1 MLSGCQNGRGG
12 ISVFGKT
19 NLYFY
24 HEGGLVLNQ
33 KIEKLRAQNE
43 KDKVRLEQLLH
54 EQQRLKNRI
63 SYLEKGERQKRA
75 HRLITKGAAI
85 DCLVPATKEMGEA
98 EFFSLMESIFALPS
112 VEPLLPKE
120 EEK

>member
-1 MLSGCQNGRGG
+1 M
-12 ISVFGKT
+12 
-19 NLYFY
+19 
-24 HEGGLVLNQ
+24 NQ

-63 SYLEKGERQKRA
+63 AYLEKGERQKRA

-85 DCLVPATKEMGEA
+85 ESLAPVTKDMGEA
-98 EFFSLMESIFALPS
+98 EFYSLMEQILSLPS
-112 VEPLLPKE
+112 VLPLLSGGDG
-120 EEK
+120 